1 MCLKKK
7 VTQSRVSHFVMQ
19 LIIWRVGA
27 NMTWIAGL
35 GPIPAKNHK
44 RLAAVVWRILGE
56 LCLKV
61 FNISK
66 ITQ

>member
-1 MCLKKK
+1 
-7 VTQSRVSHFVMQ
+7 MQ
-19 LIIWRVGA
+19 LIIWRGGA

-35 GPIPAKNHK
+35 SPVPAKNHK
-44 RLAAVVWRILGE
+44 RLEGVVWRILEE

-61 FNISK
+61 FNLSK